1 METQTIFFV
10 GKPVSGKGTQATLL
24 SSVTGWPIISTS
36 GAMRTMTAEGGAV
49 GKKLRE
55 SMDAGILT
63 PYWLA
68 AYIFLESLFSV
79 PENGNVIFDGAN
91 RTLLE
96 AQIVMDSLAWL
107 KRPYHMFHLQVSDA
121 EVRKRVE
128 LRRGKENRLDDHAVD
143 KRLEEYYA
151 HTAKV
156 VEFYR
161 TAGVLIEVNGEQA
174 PEAIAA
180 DIKNILKI

>member
-10 GKPVSGKGTQATLL
+10 GKPGSGKGTQAALL
-24 SSVTGWPIISTS
+24 SRATGWPIVSTS
-36 GAMRTMTAEGGAV
+36 GAMRAMTAEGGAV
-49 GKKLRE
+49 GHKLKE

-68 AYIFLESLFSV
+68 AYIYLNSLFAV
-79 PENGNVIFDGAN
+79 PENGSAIFDGAN

-107 KRPYHMFHLQVSDA
+107 KRPYHILHLQISDA
-121 EVRKRVE
+121 EVRKRIE
-128 LRRGKENRLDDHAVD
+128 LRKGKENRLDDRVVD

-156 VEFYR
+156 IEFYR
-161 TAGVLIEVNGEQA
+161 TEGVLIEVNGEQT

-180 DIKNILKI
+180 DIKKILKL